1 MLYSLPDSKPPE
13 TIMNKKFR
21 AAFLLLLP
29 ISVLV
34 LRAAQKETPMPNHA
48 TGTFEVKLTPFDPAF
63 KSEDN
68 SIGRYSLDKQFHGA
82 LEATSKGEMLSGMGT
97 VKGSGGYVAI
107 ERITGTLDGRTGT
120 FILQHNGTMQ
130 NGVYHMNVVVVP
142 DSGTAQLTGLQGSME
157 IIIKDTKHSYDFTY
171 SLPDTK

>member
-1 MLYSLPDSKPPE
+1 MKTKS
-13 TIMNKKFR
+13 T
-21 AAFLLLLP
+21 AALLFLLP
-29 ISVLV
+29 ICVLA
-34 LRAAQKETPMPNHA
+34 LRAAQKETPMPHHA
-48 TGTFEVKLTPFDPAF
+48 TGPFEVKLTPLDPAF

-107 ERITGTLDGRTGT
+107 ERVTGILDGRTGT

-130 NGVYHMNVVVVP
+130 NGVYHLNVIVVP
-142 DSGTAQLTGLQGSME
+142 DSGTAQLTGLQGTME
-157 IIIKDTKHSYDFTY
+157 IIIKDGKHSYELTY
-171 SLPDTK
+171 TLPATN

>member
-1 MLYSLPDSKPPE
+1 MKLKS
-13 TIMNKKFR
+13 R
-21 AAFLLLLP
+21 AALLLLFP
-29 ISVLV
+29 ISAFA
-34 LRAAQKETPMPNHA
+34 LRAAQKENSMPHHA
-48 TGTFEVKLTPFDPAF
+48 TGTFEVKTAPLDPAF
-63 KSEDN
+63 KSDDN

-107 ERITGTLDGRTGT
+107 ERVSGSLDGRAGT

-130 NGVYHMNVVVVP
+130 NGVYHMNVIVVP
-142 DSGTAQLTGLQGSME
+142 DSGTAQLSGLQGSME
-157 IIIKDTKHSYDFTY
+157 IIIKDGKHSYDFTY

>member
-48 TGTFEVKLTPFDPAF
+48 TGTFEVKLTPLDPAF
-63 KSEDN
+63 KAEDN
-68 SIGRYSLDKQFHGA
+68 SIGRYSIDKQFRGA

-130 NGVYHMNVVVVP
+130 NGIYHLNVIVIP
-142 DSGTAQLTGLQGSME
+142 DSGTAQLTGLQGTME
-157 IIIKDTKHSYDFTY
+157 IIIKDAKHSYDFTY